1 MPDLL
6 KTPLHGEHLA
16 LGARM
21 VEFAGWDMPVQYGGV
36 IQEAKSVRQAAGM
49 FDVSHMGRTR
59 HRGEQVIAFW
69 DYLATNDIQKLTDGA
84 STYSLLC
91 YPDGGCVDDII
102 VYRIAEN
109 ELFVV
114 INAANRDKDI
124 AWIRDHN
131 SEGVEIDDET
141 FETAMI
147 AVQGPKSVEIVESLA
162 DAPVSQVERFHS
174 TQCSVA
180 GAPAFLG
187 RTGYTGE
194 DGFEIIVPA
203 DQAPSVWR
211 ALLGSGVTPCGLAAR
226 DVLRVEAGLPLYG
239 HELSPTINPI
249 EAGLGWVCK
258 KERAYIGKEAIDAMR
273 AGGPPKKLVGIRMHS
288 RIVPREGYKVF
299 RDGEEIG
306 VVSSGVFSP
315 MLDCG
320 IAFAFVR
327 SDRAELDTDC
337 EVEVRE
343 KRQPATIVH
352 KRFLQSLQK
361 N

>member
-6 KTPLHGEHLA
+6 KTPLHAEHLA

-21 VEFAGWDMPVQYGGV
+21 VEFAGWDMPVQYSGV
-36 IQEAKSVRQAAGM
+36 IQEAKAVREAAGM

-59 HRGEQVIAFW
+59 HRGDSVVPFW
-69 DYLATNDIQKLTDGA
+69 DFLATNDIQKLTDGA

-102 VYRIAEN
+102 VYRIRQD
-109 ELFVV
+109 ELYVV
-114 INAANRDKDI
+114 INAANREKDI
-124 AWIRDHN
+124 EWMRQHN
-131 SEGVEIDDET
+131 DGGVEIVDET
-141 FETAMI
+141 FESAMI
-147 AVQGPKSVEIVESLA
+147 AVQGPKAVETVEALA

-174 TQCSVA
+174 ATCNVA
-180 GAPAFLG
+180 GVPAFLG

-203 DQAPSVWR
+203 SHAAVVWKALVDQ
-211 ALLGSGVTPCGLAAR
+211 GVTPCGLASR

-258 KERAYIGKEAIDAMR
+258 KERDYIGKEAIDAMR
-273 AGGPPKKLVGIRMHS
+273 ASGPPRKLVGIQMLS

-299 RDGEEIG
+299 REGEEIG

-315 MLDCG
+315 LLDCG

-327 SDRAELDTDC
+327 SEHATLDSDC
-337 EVEVRE
+337 EVEVRD
-343 KRQPATIVH
+343 KKHPARMVN
-352 KRFLQSLQK
+352 KRFLQAAK
-361 N
+361 GN